1 MLGRLPTR
9 FDVGKNRRPVPEAR
23 SCALPPPESARH
35 HCTPGPL
42 AAPSSTSQGSDGPFQ
57 AASSPRLEMHSHSC
71 PRATPRA
78 CPAPS
83 AITASGGEP
92 GVAWIDAG
100 KQSREC
106 EFTGESH
113 SGIDAASSSCRVT
126 QYSVSLPLS
135 PSLPLSL
142 YLIIT
147 ILPTPLPSTSSCPS
161 ICMSRCVCTQTRVW
175 VEGLGSRHP
184 YLDTSPPTTRGFS
197 WVQKGGVRA

>member
-1 MLGRLPTR
+1 MWGRIAVRSPKRAHAPCHRPRALVIIAHLGLSQLLR
-9 FDVGKNRRPVPEAR
+9 
-23 SCALPPPESARH
+23 PPPKGVTVH
-35 HCTPGPL
+35 
-42 AAPSSTSQGSDGPFQ
+42 FKQ
-57 AASSPRLEMHSHSC
+57 ATSSPRLEMHSHSC

-161 ICMSRCVCTQTRVW
+161 ICMSRCVCTQTGSGSRVW
-175 VEGLGSRHP
+175 GLGTRILTHRHRRLEVFLG
-184 YLDTSPPTTRGFS
+184 Y
-197 WVQKGGVRA
+197 KRAG